1 MNDNAFMNRAL
12 DLAVKGRGHT
22 SPNPL
27 VGAVV
32 VNNGVLVGQG
42 FHEAVG
48 QYHAEVNALNDAG
61 DRAKGATLYVTL
73 EPCNHF
79 GRTPPCTQQVIK
91 AGISRVVVAMQDPNT
106 AVKGGGNDYL
116 QAHGI
121 EVTVGIGEK
130 RARQINEAF
139 IKYTQ
144 TKRPFVTLKCAA
156 TLDGRIATRTGDA
169 KWITGERSREYVHH
183 LRHSTDAIMV
193 GIGTVKA
200 DDPSLTTRLKDTR
213 TKDPLRII
221 LDTQLSIDTDAKVLQ
236 LKSEASAILVTSDSV
251 SAEKKK
257 RIEQKGVQVIS
268 VTLKDGRID
277 LNVLMD
283 RLGAMGVTSLLI
295 EGGSRV
301 IASALAAQVV
311 DKIIFFFAPKI
322 LGGDDG
328 IPICQGPGPDRI
340 RDCIRADDITTRQ
353 FGNDVMIEGYIKK
366 AI

>member
-1 MNDNAFMNRAL
+1 MAL
-12 DLAVKGRGHT
+12 DLAVQGRGYT

-32 VNNGVLVGQG
+32 VNDGIVVGKG

-48 QYHAEVNALNDAG
+48 QNHAEVNALNDAG

-79 GRTPPCTQQVIK
+79 GRTPPCTQRVID
-91 AGISRVVVAMQDPNT
+91 AGIKRAVVAMQDPNT

-116 QAHGI
+116 RSHGI
-121 EVTVGIGEK
+121 EVTEGIGEK
-130 RARQINEAF
+130 RARKINEAF

-144 TKRPFVTLKCAA
+144 TQRPFVILKCAA
-156 TLDGRIATRTGDA
+156 TLDGRIAARTGDA

-183 LRHSTDAIMV
+183 LRHAADAIMV

-200 DDPSLTTRLKDTR
+200 DDPSLTTRLKNIR

-221 LDTQLSIDTDAKVLQ
+221 LDTELSIDTNAKVLQ
-236 LKSEASAILVTSDSV
+236 LKSEASAIIVTGDSV
-251 SAEKKK
+251 SAKKKK
-257 RIEQKGVQVIS
+257 RIEQQGTQVIS
-268 VTLKDGRID
+268 VGLKDGRID
-277 LNVLMD
+277 LNALMN

-301 IASALAAQVV
+301 SASAMAAGVV
-311 DKIIFFFAPKI
+311 EKIIFFFAPKI

-328 IPICQGPGPDRI
+328 IPICKGPGPDLI
-340 RDCIRADDITTRQ
+340 SDCIHVDEITTRQ

-366 AI
+366 

>member
-1 MNDNAFMNRAL
+1 MAL
-12 DLAVKGRGHT
+12 DLAVKGRGYT

-32 VNNGVLVGQG
+32 INNGVVVGKG

-48 QYHAEVNALNDAG
+48 QNHAEVNALNDAG

-79 GRTPPCTQQVIK
+79 GRTPPCTQRVIE
-91 AGISRVVVAMQDPNT
+91 AGIKRVVVAMQDPNT

-116 QAHGI
+116 RDHGI
-121 EVTVGIGEK
+121 EVTEGVGEK
-130 RARQINEAF
+130 RARKINEAF

-144 TKRPFVTLKCAA
+144 TQRPFVILKCAA
-156 TLDGRIATRTGDA
+156 TLDGRIAARTGDA

-183 LRHSTDAIMV
+183 LRHAADAIMV

-200 DDPSLTTRLKDTR
+200 DDPSLTTRLKDVR

-221 LDTQLSIDTDAKVLQ
+221 LDTKLSIDTNAKVLQ
-236 LKSEASAILVTSDSV
+236 LKSEASAIIVADN
-251 SAEKKK
+251 SASAAKKW
-257 RIEQKGVQVIS
+257 RIEQQGAQVIS
-268 VTLKDGRID
+268 VGLKDERID
-277 LNVLMD
+277 LNALMD

-301 IASALAAQVV
+301 IASAMTAGVV
-311 DKIIFFFAPKI
+311 DKIIFFYAPKI

-328 IPICQGPGPDRI
+328 IPICKGPGPDLI
-340 RDCIRADDITTRQ
+340 SDCIRVDDITTRQ

-366 AI
+366 